1 MHHADPDPAVTPL
14 AHADTALPQPPRRA
28 SVALM
33 WAHPA
38 HLMALGFGSGLS
50 PKAPGTVGTLWG
62 WASFVL
68 IQQLLGGGVVAD
80 RFWAIVLLLGWF
92 VGCWACARTARA
104 MGVSDPGNVVWDEIW
119 AFWLIL
125 WVVSPVDWR
134 GQLLAFVLF
143 RFFDAVKPGPV
154 AWADQRFKLQP
165 GQTIGWAQGLGIMFD
180 DLVAAL
186 CTLVVMAL
194 PVAVRQGGVGASL
207 LG

>member
-1 MHHADPDPAVTPL
+1 MPPSADLAKPL
-14 AHADTALPQPPRRA
+14 ASAPPSAPRRA

-68 IQQLLGGGVVAD
+68 MSHALGTGAMAD
-80 RFWAIVLLLGWF
+80 RVWALMLVLGWF
-92 VGCWACARTARA
+92 VGCWACTRTACA
-104 MGVSDPGNVVWDEIW
+104 MGVADPGAVVWDEIW

-125 WVVSPVDWR
+125 WVMSPVDWR
-134 GQLLAFVLF
+134 GQALAFAVF

-154 AWADQRFKLQP
+154 AWADQRFKLLP
-165 GQTIGWAQGLGIMFD
+165 GQLIGWRQGFGIMFD
-180 DLVAAL
+180 DLVAAG
-186 CTLVVMAL
+186 CTLVVLAL

-207 LG
+207 FG